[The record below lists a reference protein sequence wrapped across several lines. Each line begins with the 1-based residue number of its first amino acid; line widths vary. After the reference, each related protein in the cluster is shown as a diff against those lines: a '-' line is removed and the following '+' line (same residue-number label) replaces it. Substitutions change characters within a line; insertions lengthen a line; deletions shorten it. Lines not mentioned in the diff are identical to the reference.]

1 MVAVSEITRAPTRT
15 GTALSLSAAGIAT
28 LALAFSAT
36 TAALGGVAAVALLA
50 AGLTRGSRRL
60 LDVAGGLLFVGLLA
74 GGALG
79 GSTEALLVAAIASIL
94 AWDLA
99 ENSLTVG
106 DHLGRETD
114 TTRLEL
120 VHGATT
126 LVVLTLGAAVVYV
139 IGIVASGGQPVAAVV
154 LLVVGAIA
162 LVAGIR
168 R

>member
-1 MVAVSEITRAPTRT
+1 MREITRAPTRT
-15 GTALSLSAAGIAT
+15 GTALSLSAAGLAT
-28 LALAFSAT
+28 LALAFT
-36 TAALGGVAAVALLA
+36 TTIAALGGVAAIALLA

-79 GSTEALLVAAIASIL
+79 GSTEALLVAAIASVL

-99 ENSLTVG
+99 ENSLSVG

-126 LVVLTLGAAVVYV
+126 LVVLAISAGVVYA
-139 IGIVASGGQPVAAVV
+139 IGIVASGGQPIAAVV
-154 LLVVGAIA
+154 LLLVGAIA